1 MESGARAVCSASLAV
16 RLVTHMRR
24 FSALVV
30 LALSA
35 LPACRQAPSGSDQ
48 KPRDVPNARLSADV
62 QALCLEKMDGND
74 KLDAALAHARTVAQ
88 KRASEIPVWIALGRL
103 WMQKARVSQD
113 PGFYRNVDACA
124 DAALELEPDN
134 AAAQNLKGFV
144 HLNDHEFRRARD
156 LAEKILSRDA
166 GDRLAW
172 GTRSDA
178 LLELGDVD
186 GAEQATQRML
196 DLKPDAAS
204 YGRAA
209 HLRWLRGDLE
219 GAKRIFAQALK
230 ASSQAADREPYAW
243 LLVQTAQIFW
253 HEGDVAGA
261 DAGFK
266 LALERVPDY
275 APALVGRARVAIAQ
289 KRFADAVA
297 LLERAHER
305 SPSVESAWLLANART
320 LMGDRRAA
328 SVAFDRAVRAGRHD
342 PATLAFF
349 YASRGQKLDEAVRLA
364 RRAHDE
370 RPNTY
375 SKDILA
381 WALYR
386 AGKIDEAS
394 ETSKSLLQWGTRDA
408 RLWFHAG
415 AIRLAAGDRTGG
427 RKLIARALELNA
439 QFDPFEA
446 EEARRLL
453 GKNA

>member
-1 MESGARAVCSASLAV
+1 
-16 RLVTHMRR
+16 MRR
-24 FSALVV
+24 LPALIV
-30 LALSA
+30 LVLSA
-35 LPACRQAPSGSDQ
+35 LAGCRSAPSGSHL
-48 KPRDVPNARLSADV
+48 KESGVSSTRLSAADV
-62 QALCLEKMDGND
+62 HALCLQNISGSGT
-74 KLDAALAHARTVAQ
+74 LDTALARARTAAQ
-88 KRASEIPVWIALGRL
+88 QRTDSAAAWVALGRL
-103 WMQKARVSQD
+103 WVQKARVAQD

-124 DAALELEPDN
+124 EAALRLEPDD

-144 HLNDHEFRRARD
+144 YLNDHEFRLARD

-166 GDRLAW
+166 GNRLAW

-209 HLRWLRGDLE
+209 HLRWLRGDRQ

-230 ASSQAADREPYAW
+230 ASSQAADPEPYAW
-243 LLVQTAQIFW
+243 LLVQTAQVFW

-261 DAGFK
+261 DAGFQA
-266 LALERVPDY
+266 ALDRVPDY
-275 APALVGRARVAIAQ
+275 APALVGRGRVAIAQ
-289 KRFADAVA
+289 KRLADAVT
-297 LLERAHER
+297 LLERASDR
-305 SPSVESAWLLANART
+305 SPSVESAWLLFNART
-320 LMGDRRAA
+320 LIGDQRGA
-328 SVAFDRAVRAGRHD
+328 SAAFDLAVSAGRHD
-342 PATLAFF
+342 PATLAHF
-349 YASRGQKLDEAVRLA
+349 YASRGRKLDEAVRLA

-375 SKDILA
+375 SKDVLA

-386 AGKIDEAS
+386 AGKVDEAFA
-394 ETSKSLLQWGTRDA
+394 TSRQVLHWGTRDS
-408 RLWFHAG
+408 RLWFHVG
-415 AIRLAAGDRTGG
+415 AIRIAAGDRAAG

-453 GKNA
+453 AANA